1 MPPIACLMPPI
12 ASLPF
17 AVDPVMQGS
26 CLFWDVTTIFLNPT
40 AFQYTIDLLVKQY
53 RDQKIDVVAG
63 FEARGLIF
71 GAPLALALGVAFVPL
86 RKPGKLPGQLRG
98 RGQGLGQERPE
109 AEAESDLTF
118 TQTRRTP
125 TSYSYSQMD

>member
-1 MPPIACLMPPI
+1 MHASHRIPPCCL
-12 ASLPF
+12 
-17 AVDPVMQGS
+17 DPVMHAGI
-26 CLFWDVTTIFLNPT
+26 LFWDVTTIFLNPT
-40 AFQYTIDLLVKQY
+40 AFQYTIDLLVEQY

-86 RKPGKLPGQLRG
+86 RKPGKLPGQLWG
-98 RGQGLGQERPE
+98 RVQGLDQERPE

>member
-1 MPPIACLMPPI
+1 MPPFARLPSPIAC
-12 ASLPF
+12 LPF
-17 AVDPVMQGS
+17 AVDPVMHAGI
-26 CLFWDVTTIFLNPT
+26 LFWDVTTIFLNPT

-86 RKPGKLPGQLRG
+86 RKPGKLPGQHRG
-98 RGQGLGQERPE
+98 WGQGLGQGQGQGQNIP
-109 AEAESDLTF
+109 AEHQA
-118 TQTRRTP
+118 
-125 TSYSYSQMD
+125 SYSYSQVPR